1 MNIFKIVLNAI
12 CAVILVGLISINLIP
27 LIYQYLSHEMAIIT
41 VMMMV
46 NSIIFLVLGMIRD
59 HLEA

>member
-1 MNIFKIVLNAI
+1 MSIFKIVLNAI
-12 CAVILVGLISINLIP
+12 CAVILVGLIGINLIP

>member
-12 CAVILVGLISINLIP
+12 CAIILVGLIGINLIP
-27 LIYQYLSHEMAIIT
+27 LIYQYLSTEMAIIT
-41 VMMMV
+41 FMMMV

>member
-12 CAVILVGLISINLIP
+12 CAIILVGLVSINLIP

-41 VMMMV
+41 AMMMV

-59 HLEA
+59 HLEV